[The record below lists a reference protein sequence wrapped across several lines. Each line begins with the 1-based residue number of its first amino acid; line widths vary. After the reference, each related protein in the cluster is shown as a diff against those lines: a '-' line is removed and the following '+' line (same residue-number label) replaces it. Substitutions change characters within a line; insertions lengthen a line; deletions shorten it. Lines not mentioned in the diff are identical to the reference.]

1 MVLVT
6 TRRIF
11 LAYKEENKTYMT
23 PPKLLLEK
31 TTAKRTLPINIQ
43 PDDHYLFA
51 SEFSKEIP
59 ATRLYALKNVNV
71 TTEGVAIKHF
81 RVYTETLLAPAFKNV
96 FGLKYVLRAFLRLN
110 KISLN
115 EGMCVL
121 AFNHWSKGYFHW
133 VSEVLPRLYAIK
145 DMLRECSILIPR
157 SLNDFQVDS
166 LAPFKYKQ
174 IFYIPDNTLVK
185 VKDLVLPTHTA
196 QTGNY
201 NESLIRQV
209 RTFYHEY
216 YINTP
221 SPHLGERIYISRER
235 AKKRKVANEH
245 EVIEVVKKFGFR
257 VINCEDYVFEEKVR
271 IAHAARYLISI
282 YGAALTNILFMN
294 AGAFVFEFRR
304 GGDNHPNCYYSL
316 ASALE
321 IRYLYQEC
329 SSVNAVRDTHIADL
343 IVDIPLL
350 KKNLDLMLE
359 FDG

>member
-1 MVLVT
+1 
-6 TRRIF
+6 
-11 LAYKEENKTYMT
+11 MT

-71 TTEGVAIKHF
+71 TPEGVAIKHF
-81 RVYTETLLAPAFKNV
+81 RVCTETLLGPNFKTI
-96 FGLKYVLRAFLRLN
+96 FGLKYVLRTFLKSNKIALN
-110 KISLN
+110 K
-115 EGMCVL
+115 GTYVL
-121 AFNHWSKGYFHW
+121 AFNHWSDGYYHW

-201 NESLIRQV
+201 NEPLIRQV
-209 RTFYHEY
+209 RTFYRKY

-221 SPHLGERIYISRER
+221 SLNLGEKIYISREK
-235 AKKRKVANEH
+235 ADKRKVANEH
-245 EVIEVVKKFGFR
+245 EVTAVVNEYGFR
-257 VINCEDYVFEEKVR
+257 VVNYEDYVFEEQVR
-271 IAHAARYLISI
+271 IAHSTRYLMSI
-282 YGAALTNILFMN
+282 HGAALTNILFMN

-350 KKNLDLMLE
+350 KKNLDLMLN